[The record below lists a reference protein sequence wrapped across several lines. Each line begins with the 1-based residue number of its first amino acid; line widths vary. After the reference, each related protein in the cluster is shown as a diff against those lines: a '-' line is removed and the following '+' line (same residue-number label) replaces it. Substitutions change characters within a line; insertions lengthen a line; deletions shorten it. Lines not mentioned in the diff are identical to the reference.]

1 MKLGNGLNYFDDTT
15 ELTVKAITRFAAVHV
30 PMH

>member
-1 MKLGNGLNYFDDTT
+1 MNLGSWLNYAADTT
-15 ELTVKAITRFAAVHV
+15 ALTVKAITRFAAVHV

>member
-1 MKLGNGLNYFDDTT
+1 MNLGPWLKCANDSAELN
-15 ELTVKAITRFAAVHV
+15 VKAITRFATVHV